1 MLLITTLFNQNSHI
15 SILGKYMTF
24 NDRLTMKIIKKLL
37 LSPWTALVTLV
48 LVLGIKIAE
57 PVFVEST
64 RLNYFDQLITSREA
78 TVNKNIYTVNIDE
91 AALDKYGQW
100 PLPRGEYAKIVE
112 DLYRRGAGLV
122 VLNIIMP
129 DSDRSK
135 QDAVLARAM
144 EKFPVV
150 LGSVPSERTKN
161 TPRTPGSAV
170 INSEFQDQIVQYPGL
185 IANVPLL
192 ENAAAGVGIVNTLPE
207 IDGVNRRL
215 PLIVSVN
222 EKIYASMS
230 IEVLRVAAGDNTV
243 QVKLSPI
250 GVEKMRIPKFGPITT
265 DELGRIWV
273 DTTQKSKSTGLT
285 ELPANFDGAIVI
297 VGTSAAGLGNP
308 VPTAQ
313 GAMWPQDYQA
323 AAIGTMINGVNI
335 QRPDYADGLEIIAI
349 ASAGILLLILTRWVY
364 VGLAS
369 VVVLTVGGYFA
380 SRWAFVNYLFL
391 FDATAFIGSTVLV
404 ALHAYGVKF
413 VSEFLQKQ
421 AIKKQFAG
429 YCSKEVV
436 EMLQKD
442 PDLIKRGVR
451 KDVSVMFS
459 DLRGFT
465 PIGEH
470 YGDDVA
476 GLGKYMNGY
485 MDAISKPIMDNK
497 GMVIK
502 YVGDA
507 SMHIHGAPIEDTNH
521 ARTIVAVGLQM
532 LDAVDAYT
540 KEMEAQGLPPAAMG
554 WGCNTG
560 IGFIGEMGS
569 TDRHSYD
576 ILGDMVST
584 AARLE
589 ARCKAYGVLCII
601 GAETYNRT
609 KDDFFYLMID
619 NLQPKGKSVADL
631 IYTALRPNG
640 DDWSKD
646 LVRYNEMQLLYKSK
660 KFDEAAAMCSKMKGT
675 FGGQMDKYYKIW
687 IERCDF
693 MKQQDLGDNWQG
705 EFIAHEK

>member
-1 MLLITTLFNQNSHI
+1 
-15 SILGKYMTF
+15 
-24 NDRLTMKIIKKLL
+24 MKIKSLL
-37 LSPWTALVTLV
+37 LSPWTALLTLV
-48 LVLGIKIAE
+48 LIISIRIAD
-57 PVFVEST
+57 PVFIESI
-64 RLNYFDQLITSREA
+64 RLRYFDTLITAKEP
-78 TVNKNIYTVNIDE
+78 TQNNIVTVNIDE
-91 AALDKYGQW
+91 ESLNKLGQW
-100 PLPRGEYAKIVE
+100 PLPRAEYAKIIK
-112 DLYRRGAGLV
+112 DLYDRGAGLV
-122 VLNIIMP
+122 VLNVLMAEP
-129 DSDRSK
+129 DRTGGDR
-135 QDAVLARAM
+135 ALAQALSQY
-144 EKFPVV
+144 PVV
-150 LGSVPSERTKN
+150 LGSVPSDKTKN
-161 TPRTPGSAV
+161 IPRNPGSAV
-170 INSEFQDQIVQYPGL
+170 LGPEFLDQIITYPGI
-185 IANVPLL
+185 IANVPAL
-192 ENAAAGVGIVNTLPE
+192 ENAAAGIGIVNTLPE
-207 IDGVNRRL
+207 VDGVNRRL
-215 PLIVSVN
+215 PLIAAVDG
-222 EKIYASMS
+222 KLYPS
-230 IEVLRVAAGDNTV
+230 IAMETLRVAAGDSTF
-243 QVKLSPI
+243 QVKLNEA
-250 GVEKMRIPKFGPITT
+250 GVEKMRIPKFGPVTT
-265 DELGRIWV
+265 DNFGRIWIDWSQQSQSV
-273 DTTQKSKSTGLT
+273 SLSN
-285 ELPANFDGAIVI
+285 LPKDLAGAIVI
-297 VGTSAAGLGNP
+297 VGPSAAGIGNP
-308 VPTAQ
+308 VPTAK
-313 GAMWPQDYQA
+313 GAVWPHDVQA
-323 AAIGTMINGVNI
+323 AVIATMANGVVI

-349 ASAGILLLILTRWVY
+349 AAAGILLLFLTRWVY
-364 VGLAS
+364 VGLGATII
-369 VVVLTVGGYFA
+369 LAVGGYIA
-380 SRWAFVNYLFL
+380 SRYAFADFLFL
-391 FDATAFIGSTVLV
+391 FDTTAFTSGTVLV

-485 MDAISKPIMDNK
+485 MDAITIPIMDNK

-507 SMHIHGAPIEDTNH
+507 SMHIHGAPIEDPNH
-521 ARTIVAVGLQM
+521 ARTIVKVGLEM
-532 LDAVDAYT
+532 LDAVDEYT
-540 KEMEAQGLPPAAMG
+540 KLMEAQGLPPAAMG

-569 TDRHSYD
+569 TERHSYD

-609 KDDFFYLMID
+609 KDDFFYLCID

-640 DDWSKD
+640 EDWTRD
-646 LVRYNEMQLLYKSK
+646 LVQYNVMQDLYRSK
-660 KFDEAAAMCSKMKGT
+660 QFDEAAAMCKTMKGT

-687 IERCDF
+687 IERCEF
-693 MKQQDLGDNWQG
+693 MKQQDLGPDWQG